1 MGMKYEN
8 SPEIELNA
16 DITVGAE
23 AGNVINVGIQ
33 LEDWL
38 NQSELGE
45 RAKIFAYLSDDV
57 NGDSIAGTVPDS
69 VAIGT
74 DGLMIPLGTILTDA
88 LLAIGTLAIWTTTD
102 QFKTTTIANYLISG
116 LEYNKAAETG
126 LEFSAADTI
135 NVGTAAGDYW
145 GIWLVQVNA
154 AGTIST
160 KSPSSDQVYA
170 SEALALA
177 AKPAVDAGN
186 IELGYIIVEANTDLA
201 WTANTDD
208 LVAASDCQA
217 VSFNDATP
225 VQVEIPKAFHLIS
238 EVDGDI
244 DINIGEDGVDTWY
257 LVLVMPNGRLVVS
270 GAITFA

>member
-1 MGMKYEN
+1 MGMRFKN
-8 SPEIELNA
+8 SPEIKLNA

-45 RAKIFAYLSDDV
+45 RAKIFAYLSDDA

-116 LEYNKAAETG
+116 LEYNKAVETG

-135 NVGTAAGDYW
+135 NVGTASGDFW

-154 AGTIST
+154 AGAIST

-177 AKPAVDAGN
+177 AKPSPDSGN
-186 IELGYIIVEANTDLA
+186 IELGYIIVEANTDSA

-217 VSFNDATP
+217 VSFNDGAVT
-225 VQVEIPKAFHLIS
+225 QVEIPKAFHLVS
-238 EVDGDI
+238 ESDGDI